1 MFIQPKPTGVS
12 FTALMSSTRLA
23 PKGQSPF
30 PYTPD
35 VVRCRYCTHCRGGRC
50 SLKSCCCLPER
61 VKARSC
67 TFTEILNDCFAD
79 VRNLSFRYRL
89 RLAAERQR
97 QVNSCFLGAGHRS
110 RFYDAAKRFP
120 NSSPAFL
127 AQLYVLTAENWIWSI
142 MSDHVYKDFID
153 YDVDLPET
161 IGFDRYM
168 YYTIAYD
175 IGNSSAV
182 TDSIDLTDEEVV
194 SFDVFRAACSAA
206 VISRYGMDAVKIAER
221 FRDRR
226 SKRKTGKDSHRDR

>member
-1 MFIQPKPTGVS
+1 MFIQPKPTGMS
-12 FTALMSSTRLA
+12 FTALMSSAQLS
-23 PKGQSPF
+23 PKEHTSF
-30 PYTPD
+30 PYTTD

-50 SLKSCCCLPER
+50 ALKSCCCLPER

-142 MSDHVYKDFID
+142 IPTVPLRMKPTARQRSARHSGPRWSRASSSDGTPLSRT
-153 YDVDLPET
+153 LPIT
-161 IGFDRYM
+161 TRTATM
-168 YYTIAYD
+168 C
-175 IGNSSAV
+175 
-182 TDSIDLTDEEVV
+182 
-194 SFDVFRAACSAA
+194 RC
-206 VISRYGMDAVKIAER
+206 RPQ
-221 FRDRR
+221 
-226 SKRKTGKDSHRDR
+226 KRKSK